1 MTKIMSVPSQGTSA
15 DAMSMMQYV
24 HDFGGQKVLFVMAS
38 PSEYG
43 PHLQAMFK
51 PLVTG
56 IGPVEAAV
64 VVSAVLADL
73 SMRGSLPDL
82 VVSLGSAGSAKLVQ
96 TEIYQAINV
105 GYRDMDASALGYAK
119 GQTPSADFPIIIP
132 LPYHIPGVASASLST
147 GANIVTGAAYNE
159 IDAEMVDM
167 ESFAI
172 LRTCQR
178 FAVPLI
184 GLRGI
189 SDGDEAVKQVSD
201 WTRYLHIIDEKLA
214 QAVRL
219 LEAAMLQSTL
229 VKTTGHP
236 DPGLYKANLERTVP
250 LTVKS
255 GD

>member
-1 MTKIMSVPSQGTSA
+1 MTKIMSVPVQGTSE
-15 DAMSMMQYV
+15 DAMSMLQYV
-24 HDFGGQKVLFVMAS
+24 HDFGGKKVLFVMAS

-43 PHLQAMFK
+43 PHLQAMFN
-51 PLVTG
+51 PLI

-73 SMRGSLPDL
+73 SLRGALPDL

-96 TEIYQAINV
+96 TEIYQAVSV

-132 LPYHIPGVASASLST
+132 LPYHVPGIASASLST
-147 GANIVTGAAYNE
+147 GANIVTGSAYDD
-159 IDAEMVDM
+159 IDADMVDM

-189 SDGDEAVKQVSD
+189 SDGDETVKQVSD

-214 QAVRL
+214 QSVRL
-219 LEAAMLQSTL
+219 IEAALLQGNL

-236 DPGLYKANLERTVP
+236 DPGLYKADLERTVP